1 MDDVNWQEE
10 IRNNSKKKLLK
21 DAHQLRE
28 QMQNDIKSAP
38 LIKEDRNR
46 L

>member
-28 QMQNDIKSAP
+28 QMQNDIKSCTTN
-38 LIKEDRNR
+38 KRR
-46 L
+46 